1 MTAHTTP
8 MTKRRALRGIL
19 NNEPGN
25 SARSQ
30 RNRIMQALATIGP
43 CTTAEMVRWL
53 DCPRAGARL
62 TELRAQGYQIE
73 THWRT
78 DHTEAGEPHRFAL
91 YVLAPMKKMQAV
103 LQASTPPSNG
113 GIETLPPLDGV
124 SKRYPTGQG
133 ATHV

>member
-19 NNEPGN
+19 DNEPGN
-25 SARSQ
+25 SAQTQ

-43 CTTAEMVRWL
+43 CTTTELVRWL
-53 DCPRAGARL
+53 DCPRAGSRL
-62 TELRAQGYQIE
+62 CELRAQGYHIE

-78 DHTEAGEPHRFAL
+78 DTTEAGEPHRFAL
-91 YVLAPMKKMQAV
+91 YVLAPMKGG
-103 LQASTPPSNG
+103 SETP
-113 GIETLPPLDGV
+113 PPLDGV
-124 SKRYPTGQG
+124 SKRYPTEQG